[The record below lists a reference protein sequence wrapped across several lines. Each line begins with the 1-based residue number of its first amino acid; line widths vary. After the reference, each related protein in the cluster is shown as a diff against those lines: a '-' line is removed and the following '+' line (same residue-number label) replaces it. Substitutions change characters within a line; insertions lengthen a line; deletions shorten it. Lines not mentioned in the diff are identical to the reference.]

1 MELPLTLEKFIQ
13 MTEQIR
19 SQRDTDLHR
28 EVRGGTAKPE
38 TILKQLQEDIKEA
51 IEKSSGRTR
60 YTYTLNTYNYLHD
73 RFGKK
78 DVEKAA
84 MDMGNEYM
92 RKYFP
97 AANAITI
104 DYGTSIYGSMST
116 TMSVNIH
123 FTLPPPSTQMN
134 THLGQPK

>member
-1 MELPLTLEKFIQ
+1 MELPLTREKLIQ

-28 EVRGGTAKPE
+28 EVRGGITKPE
-38 TILKQLQEDIKEA
+38 NILKQLQEDIKEA
-51 IEKSSGRTR
+51 IEKNTGRTQ
-60 YTYTLNTYNYLHD
+60 YTYTLNSFNHLHD

-84 MDMGNEYM
+84 LEMGREYIAT
-92 RKYFP
+92 YFP
-97 AANAITI
+97 AANAVTI
-104 DYGTSIYGSMST
+104 DYGTSIYGSMLT

-123 FTLPPPSTQMN
+123 FNLPPPSDQTN
-134 THLGQPK
+134 SRLGQPK